1 MSRLSSHHALND
13 IKHMLYLEHWRLA
26 KLEYV
31 EALDAHER
39 RSECVAEELFVHL
52 APILNKQALVQAEKM
67 VHAQVLK
74 LCRDL
79 NRNRPANPFCNTRRG
94 TSTLLHLLIWGH
106 SHTIKDIRRE
116 I

>member
-1 MSRLSSHHALND
+1 
-13 IKHMLYLEHWRLA
+13 MLVNWRLA
-26 KLEYV
+26 KPEYV
-31 EALDAHER
+31 EALDAQER

-52 APILNKQALVQAEKM
+52 APILNNQALVQAEKT

-94 TSTLLHLLIWGH
+94 TSTLLQLLIRSH
-106 SHTIKDIRRE
+106 SHTIKDIRRRL
-116 I
+116 